1 MHDHRVV
8 SPLSPKKNRCQRFRV
23 VDLAR
28 GEILEGI
35 QSETWMDLAD
45 RLKELGIERGIQIEI
60 EKQIWI
66 EIEEKIRSEIEKRI
80 LRGREISGSEAKL
93 GQSLDSRAERAV
105 PNHPRS
111 KMKKSL

>member
-1 MHDHRVV
+1 M
-8 SPLSPKKNRCQRFRV
+8 
-23 VDLAR
+23 
-28 GEILEGI
+28 EGI
-35 QSETWMDLAD
+35 QGETWVVLVDHLET
-45 RLKELGIERGIQIEI
+45 LEIEKGIQIEI

-80 LRGREISGSEAKL
+80 LRVREISGSEAKL
-93 GQSLDSRAERAV
+93 GQSLDSGAERAV

>member
-1 MHDHRVV
+1 M
-8 SPLSPKKNRCQRFRV
+8 
-23 VDLAR
+23 
-28 GEILEGI
+28 EGI
-35 QSETWMDLAD
+35 QGETRAVLVDPLEA
-45 RLKELGIERGIQIEI
+45 LEIEKGIQIEI